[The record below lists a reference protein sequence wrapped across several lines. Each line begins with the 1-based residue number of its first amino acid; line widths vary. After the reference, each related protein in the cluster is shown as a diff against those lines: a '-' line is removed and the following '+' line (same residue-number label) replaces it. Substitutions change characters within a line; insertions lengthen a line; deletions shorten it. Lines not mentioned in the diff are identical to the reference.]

1 MNRSA
6 KALTLVIVAISA
18 LVLVSLAIDSTA
30 CIDPSSVYAFE
41 VVLNKPGVV
50 YNLTPLKLM
59 ASDKVVR
66 VGNDT
71 YMLRY
76 VFTALCH
83 GLPCKASQY
92 EIDLAV
98 TIYLAKFVG
107 EAPYVEGL
115 TIGEQVQYLG
125 IRVEPLAPPPQ
136 ECFSSASQVRTVT
149 ITTWVTVPSTATQI
163 TATQIQSTSTTST
176 SGREL
181 STPASPT
188 TTQQVDQPVCDA
200 YRNLF
205 NSMNLVVRDVLRKL
219 MDMGVIKGLT
229 QNDVESIAGV
239 ARPGL
244 AGWNNRLVYSSKV
257 GGWMPYSE
265 LVARGIIQGALLR
278 GNTCSYSVELG
289 SVGVVR
295 SLKPLGNTTIAIV
308 YIGPTR
314 PLEALSV
321 QGAIAQRSS
330 KEYTNVSIPVAHG
343 LVSELKPL
351 ACVATAPCKSNISVT
366 PLLTSTPIASAVSY
380 GGEWR
385 DGTIVVVA
393 IATGLVVAIAMY
405 IILSRRMLS

>member
-1 MNRSA
+1 MNSSA
-6 KALTLVIVAISA
+6 KALTLVIAAISA
-18 LVLVSLAIDSTA
+18 LVLASLAIDSTA

-41 VVLNKPGVV
+41 IVLNKPGVV

-59 ASDKVVR
+59 VGDKVVR

-76 VFTALCH
+76 VFTALCY

-98 TIYLAKFVG
+98 TIYLARFVG

-136 ECFSSASQVRTVT
+136 ECFSSTPQVRTVT
-149 ITTWVTVPSTATQI
+149 ITTWITAPSTATQI
-163 TATQIQSTSTTST
+163 TATQIQITSTYTTST
-176 SGREL
+176 CGREF

-188 TTQQVDQPVCDA
+188 TTQRIDQQVCDA

-229 QNDVESIAGV
+229 QNDIESIAGI

-265 LVARGIIQGALLR
+265 LVAKGIIQGALLR
-278 GNTCSYSVELG
+278 GNSCSYSVELG
-289 SVGVVR
+289 YVDFVR
-295 SLKPLGNTTIAIV
+295 SLKPLGNTTIAVIV
-308 YIGPTR
+308 YPGPTQ
-314 PLEALSV
+314 PLEALSA
-321 QGAIAQRSS
+321 QEAIAQQSS
-330 KEYTNVSIPVAHG
+330 STSGPM
-343 LVSELKPL
+343 PL
-351 ACVATAPCKSNISVT
+351 ACVAIAPCGSST
-366 PLLTSTPIASAVSY
+366 SAAPLLTSTPIASAVSY

-385 DGTIVVVA
+385 DGTIVAVA